1 MKLIF
6 WWHHEEERLKPL
18 FFCFTLY
25 FNKIQR
31 FSFLPY
37 THLGGFGA
45 VESVEVL
52 MFILTKSH
60 LIVLEDKLFV
70 MVSSIF

>member
-1 MKLIF
+1 MEF

-31 FSFLPY
+31 FSFLCRIPNSVV
-37 THLGGFGA
+37 LGQLKVWKF
-45 VESVEVL
+45 
-52 MFILTKSH
+52 
-60 LIVLEDKLFV
+60 
-70 MVSSIF
+70 